1 MTTENQETT
10 NNPLPNLVKEH
21 DNNHLLE
28 LYNRLVAEVSLRINE
43 GKSKTIILSE
53 VQTMFP
59 EIDKT
64 DLVDHVERMIEES
77 VWQVRSYGEE
87 DFERSSNGFSESS
100 QTQLLRG
107 SVWLSF
113 TIAIT
118 LLLMYPQSKW
128 GLVAHD
134 LFGNQWSIPVLA
146 IAFVWGVVN
155 LGVGFLRLL
164 KPPQPK

>member
-1 MTTENQETT
+1 MPIANQETT
-10 NNPLPNLVKEH
+10 TDPLLNLVEAN
-21 DNNHLLE
+21 DNNHLLQ
-28 LYNRLVAEVSLRINE
+28 LYNRLVAEVNLRINE
-43 GKSKTIILSE
+43 GKSETIILSE

-59 EIDKT
+59 EIDET

-107 SVWLSF
+107 SVWLAFS
-113 TIAIT
+113 IAIT
-118 LLLMYPQSKW
+118 FLLMDPQSKW
-128 GLVAHD
+128 GLVVHD
-134 LFGNQWSIPVLA
+134 LFGNRWSIPVLA
-146 IAFVWGVVN
+146 IAFVWGAVN
-155 LGVGFLRLL
+155 FGVGFLRLL